1 MEEYNL
7 MYNIYQQ
14 SRRQTET
21 ITELRRLRD
30 ESETRPLLETAF
42 LVKPNG
48 ESYLTFALI
57 VNFFQVPIILI
68 LLPEI

>member
-48 ESYLTFALI
+48 KLCLKVTK
-57 VNFFQVPIILI
+57 
-68 LLPEI
+68 

>member
-1 MEEYNL
+1 MSHELMIWYLFQTNITLEEYNL

-21 ITELRRLRD
+21 ITELRKIRD
-30 ESETRPLLETAF
+30 ETDSRPLLETAF

-48 ESYLTFALI
+48 
-57 VNFFQVPIILI
+57 NF
-68 LLPEI
+68 